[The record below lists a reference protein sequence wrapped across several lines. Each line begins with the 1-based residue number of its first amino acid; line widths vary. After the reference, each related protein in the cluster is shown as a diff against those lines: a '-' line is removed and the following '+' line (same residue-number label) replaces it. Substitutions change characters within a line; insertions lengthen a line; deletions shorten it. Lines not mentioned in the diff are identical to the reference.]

1 MQVLIVYPST
11 LLWEIYNV
19 YLNVPIESS
28 ERISQ
33 GMVLPECGLN
43 SHLPKLWQGV
53 IIYLDSLC
61 LSSDFQD
68 L

>member
-1 MQVLIVYPST
+1 M
-11 LLWEIYNV
+11 

-28 ERISQ
+28 ERIPQ

-53 IIYLDSLC
+53 IIYLDSLR